1 MISQDVREFVNKQK
15 LGFVA
20 TISPDNTPSL
30 SPKGSLI
37 SWDSENLAFADI
49 RSLGTVNNISTNPN
63 VEINVID
70 PILRKGYRFSGTASI
85 IKNGK
90 TFDDI
95 IQYYDKNGIKSA
107 IDIIILIKV
116 TKVSEILSPSYDSDI
131 SEEEIKSMWKKH
143 YLDS

>member
-15 LGFVA
+15 LGFIA

-37 SWDSENLAFADI
+37 AWDSENLAFADI

-85 IKNGK
+85 IKSDK

-116 TKVSEILSPSYDSDI
+116 SKVSEILSPSYDSDI